1 MIAKVLFA
9 LLFAASTLACAA
21 ERAGPVAV
29 GEIAPDFTLIDQNG
43 RKHTLSAERGR
54 QPVVLVFYRG
64 YW

>member
-9 LLFAASTLACAA
+9 LLFAASTLAGAA
-21 ERAGPVAV
+21 ERAGPVAI
-29 GEIAPDFTLIDQNG
+29 GEIAPDFTLTDQNG